1 MDSII
6 IVKKLLLEP
15 ELSQIADPIE
25 ITLTFTVKK
34 ALNAVTWT
42 VTYILDYTGK
52 PHIIS
57 LSVSDTQSYLDSE
70 TEY

>member
-6 IVKKLLLEP
+6 IKKLLLEP

-25 ITLTFTVKK
+25 ITLTFSVKK
-34 ALNAVTWT
+34 ALPSVTWSI
-42 VTYILDYTGK
+42 TYILDYTGK
-52 PHIIS
+52 PHIIP

-70 TEY
+70 TEF